1 MHAAVIEN
9 CGKYSRVG
17 TSGLFCIM
25 WPLEDIK
32 AVLSLK
38 IQQLDVRCDT
48 KTKDNVF
55 VVVEVSVQ
63 YQVVKDKVPS
73 AYYSLTDHRSQ
84 IQSYVFDVIRS
95 TVPRLELD
103 EAFASKDHVANT
115 MKAQLSQLMA
125 GYGYEIIAALVT
137 DMTPDPAVRS
147 AMNEI
152 NAQQR
157 MREAAKEKAEAEKIL
172 QVKAAEADA
181 EAKYLAGWG
190 VARQRKA
197 IVEGLKTTVNEFSAA
212 VPGSNASSVMDLLL
226 LTQYFDMM
234 KEVGKGKANGSI
246 FIPHGPQAIQDLRD
260 QLRGSFGT
268 GVAGKST

>member
-1 MHAAVIEN
+1 MNAAVIEN
-9 CGKYSRVG
+9 CGKFSRIG
-17 TSGLFCIM
+17 SSGLFCIL

-32 AVLSLK
+32 AVMSLK

-55 VVVEVSVQ
+55 VVVDVSVQ

-73 AYYSLTDHRSQ
+73 AYYKLTDARAQ

-95 TVPRLELD
+95 TIPRLELD
-103 EAFASKDHVANT
+103 EAFVSKDHVAT
-115 MKAQLSQLMA
+115 SVRDQLSQLMA
-125 GYGYEIIAALVT
+125 EYGYEIIAALVT
-137 DMTPDPAVRS
+137 DMNPDPTVKS

-157 MREAAKEKAEAEKIL
+157 LREAAKERAEAEKIL

-197 IVEGLKTTVNEFSAA
+197 VVEGLKATVNEFSSA
-212 VPGSNASSVMDLLL
+212 VPGSSAASVMDLLL

-234 KEVGKGKANGSI
+234 KEVGKGKTNSSI
-246 FIPHGPQAIQDLRD
+246 FIPHGPQAIQDLRE
-260 QLRGSFGT
+260 QLKGSFGK
-268 GVAGKST
+268 GVTGKSG